1 VRLSATGW
9 LTLIGLLLAGLIPFA
24 VLGILLGHLI
34 GPDSSALAVGGI
46 VTLFALLGGVY
57 GFQIATSGAL
67 FGVIK
72 ALITFAV
79 HRTLSSTHALAE
91 ARAELASLAAEQERF
106 RIARDLHDLL
116 GHSLT
121 TITVK
126 AGLAARIGLADHAR
140 ATQEM
145 ARGGGPGPAGA
156 RRGARRRVQLP

>member
-91 ARAELASLAAEQERF
+91 APSSRPWRRSRSASGSPATC
-106 RIARDLHDLL
+106 
-116 GHSLT
+116 T
-121 TITVK
+121 TSWVT
-126 AGLAARIGLADHAR
+126 R
-140 ATQEM
+140 
-145 ARGGGPGPAGA
+145 
-156 RRGARRRVQLP
+156 